1 MRFAI
6 ATLAALLLIA
16 APAAAGVARER
27 QAKRPPAVEKS
38 PDLWATV
45 NVCDSPAQPDR
56 IGIRGSMPGLGRR
69 AAMWMRFRVQYVA
82 KADGQWHDVDKS
94 ADSGPVKL
102 GVSKNRVVE
111 AGHTFKFLPPADGG
125 AHMLRGVVTFSWRV
139 RGHLVKRITEFTE
152 AGHKSTTADPPGY
165 SAAIC
170 RIS

>member
-1 MRFAI
+1 MR
-6 ATLAALLLIA
+6 LVAALFVATLLIA
-16 APAAAGVARER
+16 APDASGAAPR
-27 QAKRPPAVEKS
+27 QKPKRPPAVERS

-45 NVCDSPAQPDR
+45 NVCDTAIQPDR

-69 AAMWMRFRVQYVA
+69 AAMWMRFRVQFVA
-82 KADGQWHDVDKS
+82 KADGRWHDIDTG
-94 ADSGPVKL
+94 ADSGYVKV

-111 AGHTFKFLPPADGG
+111 AGHTFKFLPPPDGG

-139 RGHLVKRITEFTE
+139 RGHVVKRVSEFTE
-152 AGHKSTTADPPGY
+152 AGHKSTTADPAGF